1 MRFSTILGRSALG
14 SAVIFIAAGVPLAR
28 SVHADASIN
37 TKSSLLLTC
46 HSKPVVLQGHHLDGS
61 IDPSSVLHVTMTYC
75 EGSVPSMQTNNP
87 LLTLNRLRSARSST
101 RLADWRGNQDP
112 LGPGGNG
119 CGYGVQGDANG
130 TANSGSAYAHYYYVN
145 PNDGQTIDY
154 ASINVAY
161 SNGQFYS
168 GLSAP
173 SNISY
178 TSVAVYYTQ
187 QNSPW
192 SITKAY
198 CGPTQ
203 L

>member
-1 MRFSTILGRSALG
+1 
-14 SAVIFIAAGVPLAR
+14 
-28 SVHADASIN
+28 
-37 TKSSLLLTC
+37 
-46 HSKPVVLQGHHLDGS
+46 
-61 IDPSSVLHVTMTYC
+61 
-75 EGSVPSMQTNNP
+75 MQTSDS
-87 LLTLNRLRSARSST
+87 LLTLNRLRLARSSM
-101 RLADWRGNQDP
+101 RPADYRGNQDP
-112 LGPGGNG
+112 LGPEGNG
-119 CGYGVQGDANG
+119 CGYGIQGDVNG
-130 TANSGSAYAHYYYVN
+130 TSNSGSAYADYFYVN

-154 ASINVAY
+154 ASIGVAN
-161 SNGQFYS
+161 SNGNFYS